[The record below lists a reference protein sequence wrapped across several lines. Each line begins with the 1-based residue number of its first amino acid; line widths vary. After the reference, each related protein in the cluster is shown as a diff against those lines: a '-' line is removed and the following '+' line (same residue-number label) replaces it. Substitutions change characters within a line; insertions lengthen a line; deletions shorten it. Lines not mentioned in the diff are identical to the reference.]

1 MQTTVLL
8 FKEHPNLENIKF
20 VVLPLIRE
28 FIVAKDDVPMDVY
41 QLMEEF
47 TKENCGIEFDFSSIT
62 QMEIP

>member
-1 MQTTVLL
+1 M
-8 FKEHPNLENIKF
+8 
-20 VVLPLIRE
+20 VLPLIRE